1 VVEAEPSGFEQPAL
15 VITMLAP
22 LFLLGGIVGTYIEF
36 KSPGFGVPGA
46 IAALCFILYF
56 AGHYVAGLTGMEAV
70 AVFVLG
76 LMLVLIEL
84 IFIPG
89 IVVLALAGTMMMFGA
104 LLWTMVDYYPGA
116 PHWPSFDL
124 FLLPLANLGVALG
137 LAAAMFFLAQY
148 FPKLP
153 LLRRL
158 VLTASEP
165 GGASL
170 TMDEPGAGWLSV
182 RAGDWGKVLTMLRPV
197 GRAGFGGQNYDARSE
212 GDFIAP
218 VTRSRRCGS
227 GAVRLWSKK
236 PEAGGGS
243 AGRPGSWGGLK
254 LPLLMG

>member
-1 VVEAEPSGFEQPAL
+1 MVEAEPSGFEQPAL

-137 LAAAMFFLAQY
+137 LAAAIFFLAQLFSQTSVVAPAGADRERTRRGIADHGRTGRGMVVGARGRLGQSPY
-148 FPKLP
+148 HAPSGRARRFRRPKLRRAQRGGLHCP
-153 LLRRL
+153 GDEVAALR
-158 VLTASEP
+158 
-165 GGASL
+165 
-170 TMDEPGAGWLSV
+170 
-182 RAGDWGKVLTMLRPV
+182 V
-197 GRAGFGGQNYDARSE
+197 GGGQ
-212 GDFIAP
+212 
-218 VTRSRRCGS
+218 
-227 GAVRLWSKK
+227 AVVEK
-236 PEAGGGS
+236 A
-243 AGRPGSWGGLK
+243 
-254 LPLLMG
+254 